1 MLIDESLYSKYLK
14 ERYHLRK
21 SQIYSYLSEDIERIL
36 LVTASFDDDYINK
49 IIMIIKD
56 ISKEYENIFNL
67 IEYFSI
73 ESRYSHVTIR
83 EDFEQKYEKIIGVS
97 LLGTF
102 ESVIIS
108 IFIIASFEIEN
119 NYDIKKEIYTNSEA
133 YNYIIL
139 LAKLESILIYTG
151 FRSVIKE
158 DTNPIITKHNR
169 NNGAKKGVSKFRK
182 FKKTYLAN
190 PDAYFPKD
198 CTKYMSKI
206 NYIMEKE
213 KVSNNTAEKYYSK
226 LIKNN

>member
-14 ERYHLRK
+14 ERGHLK
-21 SQIYSYLSEDIERIL
+21 QSQIYSYLSKDIERIL
-36 LVTASFDDDYINK
+36 LITSSFDDDYINK
-49 IIMIIKD
+49 IITIIKD
-56 ISKEYENIFNL
+56 ISKEYKSIFNL
-67 IEYFSI
+67 IEYFSL
-73 ESRYSHVTIR
+73 ESRYSHVNIR

-102 ESVIIS
+102 ETIIIS

-119 NYDIKKEIYTNSEA
+119 NYDIEKEIYTNSEA
-133 YNYIIL
+133 YAYIIL

-158 DTNPIITKHNR
+158 DTKPIISKQGR
-169 NNGAKKGVSKFRK
+169 KNGAKKGVAK
-182 FKKTYLAN
+182 FKKFKAIYLAN

-198 CTKYMSKI
+198 CIKYMSKI

-213 KVSNNTAEKYYSK
+213 KVCNNTARRYYSQ
-226 LIKNN
+226 LIKK